1 MWLDLTFVAVLSV
14 NLKFILF
21 LGYKLSVHFRL
32 LTVTNIILLN
42 VIMFVRGSSTIQLKM
57 KSRILIS

>member
-42 VIMFVRGSSTIQLKM
+42 VIMLVRGSSTIQLKM

>member
-21 LGYKLSVHFRL
+21 LGYKLNVHFRL
-32 LTVTNIILLN
+32 LTVTNTILLN
-42 VIMFVRGSSTIQLKM
+42 VIMFVLGS
-57 KSRILIS
+57 